1 MMSCYLQYDWYFEE
15 EEGEPPVEP
24 SSAAEELS
32 PAPAPSRDLLI
43 HNVKKIEGECLIRM
57 LAVQI
62 NNRSVRK
69 KMKKSIMEKKTFSKY
84 CYAI

>member
-1 MMSCYLQYDWYFEE
+1 MPMMFCYLQYDWYFEE

-43 HNVKKIEGECLIRM
+43 HNVKKIEGESLKQLTREVIKDRG
-57 LAVQI
+57 I
-62 NNRSVRK
+62 KKRNRKR
-69 KMKKSIMEKKTFSKY
+69 I
-84 CYAI
+84 